1 MPNRYALMLAY
12 ALSALLLS
20 VPLQSARA
28 AKPDFNGAWSVTW
41 CDKAKPDR
49 DCGGFSL
56 YLVQEA
62 DRICGEHQVATVGL
76 GRLDEGQPGT
86 VLGTVS
92 GNKATVVIEATRS
105 GAKYLATAER
115 SGNRI
120 KWRLVGMV
128 NAGEFSESTIIPYQA
143 VLVRNVQPDQIAHFQ
158 AVKNAPCRWVDE
170 SGDLKR
176 QAAYV
181 PSGSDCESELHA
193 DMPYWNS
200 MVTMIFWRALGAKVT

>member
-1 MPNRYALMLAY
+1 MPNRYAYLLAC

-28 AKPDFNGAWSVTW
+28 AKPDFNGAWSVKW

-56 YLVQEA
+56 YLVQEG

-92 GNKATVVIEATRS
+92 GNKATVVIDATRS

-120 KWRLVGMV
+120 QWRLVGMV
-128 NAGEFSESTIIPYQA
+128 KSGEVSEPTIVPQSATLARGIGA
-143 VLVRNVQPDQIAHFQ
+143 SQIEHMK
-158 AVKNAPCRWVDE
+158 AVKDAPCRWPE
-170 SGDLKR
+170 
-176 QAAYV
+176 
-181 PSGSDCESELHA
+181 
-193 DMPYWNS
+193 
-200 MVTMIFWRALGAKVT
+200 